1 MESRQTV
8 KVSDSNSDICGFES
22 HLSNQESLSNQPP
35 RGAIRVTQIDYKITR
50 VSPRGKAADFDS
62 VIPRVRIPP
71 P

>member
-35 RGAIRVTQIDYKITR
+35 RGATWVTLMIEKPTMI
-50 VSPRGKAADFDS
+50 
-62 VIPRVRIPP
+62 III
-71 P
+71 